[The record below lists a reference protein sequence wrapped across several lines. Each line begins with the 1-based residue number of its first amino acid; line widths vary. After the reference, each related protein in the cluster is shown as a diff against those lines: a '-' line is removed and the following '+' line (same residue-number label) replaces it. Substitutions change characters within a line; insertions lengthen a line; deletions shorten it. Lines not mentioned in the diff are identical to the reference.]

1 MDGNVGGAPE
11 FIGALSVLGDEF
23 DVQLAAE
30 VSGVAPA
37 DLLRALDG
45 AQREGLVVVE
55 GGLVRFTPGQREQA
69 YHDLG
74 SHGQATAHAHAA
86 DVLERVRPRDLSG
99 IAEQRAGAVA
109 VLGLEP
115 ALGAL
120 DDAANAAERA
130 FDWEGAAQRWKR
142 AAEVAARQHDSRAGP
157 LAIRRARC
165 LFRAGLFSEA
175 VTVCRQVASEA
186 RAAGDG
192 RLLADAALAVRGIA
206 DRDTCEVL
214 LDLCREALRSVGD
227 DAVLRSRLQSQV
239 IMLSSDLSRVPTDG
253 VQAQQNLRAAEVSGD
268 VRALVEALHATQ
280 MVAAGPLNA
289 AHRLEIADRFELLC
303 RDADLEDDLAWPL
316 GWRIDHY
323 FQIGQRPALDNAIA
337 RLEEY
342 ADRRNDALAT
352 WRGKMARAALAQH
365 EGRFD
370 DAVRFATEALE
381 LAARG
386 RPPGMPISSIGSS

>member
-1 MDGNVGGAPE
+1 
-11 FIGALSVLGDEF
+11 
-23 DVQLAAE
+23 
-30 VSGVAPA
+30 
-37 DLLRALDG
+37 
-45 AQREGLVVVE
+45 
-55 GGLVRFTPGQREQA
+55 
-69 YHDLG
+69 
-74 SHGQATAHAHAA
+74 
-86 DVLERVRPRDLSG
+86 LSG

-109 VLGLEP
+109 VLGIEP

-186 RAAGDG
+186 RESGDG

-206 DRDTCEVL
+206 DRDTCEIL

-289 AHRLEIADRFELLC
+289 AHRLEVA
-303 RDADLEDDLAWPL
+303 
-316 GWRIDHY
+316 
-323 FQIGQRPALDNAIA
+323 
-337 RLEEY
+337 
-342 ADRRNDALAT
+342 
-352 WRGKMARAALAQH
+352 
-365 EGRFD
+365 
-370 DAVRFATEALE
+370 
-381 LAARG
+381 
-386 RPPGMPISSIGSS
+386 